1 LLNELP
7 ERDREL
13 LMLKEI
19 EGFSVQELAEMLDLN
34 VNTVKVRLFRVR
46 ARLMDVYHRRVG
58 PSQDHSAAKGRRKTD
73 GSEI

>member
-1 LLNELP
+1 V
-7 ERDREL
+7 
-13 LMLKEI
+13 

-46 ARLMDVYHRRVG
+46 ARLMDVYQRRVG
-58 PSQDHSAAKGRRKTD
+58 PHSNVSAARGRSKTD